1 MKTVRNLLKEK
12 GAQVWSASP
21 KTPVYEALRLMAD
34 KDIGAL
40 VVMEGEQIA
49 GIFTERDYARK
60 IVLKGKASRN
70 TPIAEIMTASVVTVG
85 PKQSVLEC
93 MALMARERIR
103 YLPVVENNQIA
114 GIISIGDVLNA
125 IIAEQEESLQR
136 MERVARGENDL
147 LT

>member
-1 MKTVRNLLKEK
+1 
-12 GAQVWSASP
+12 
-21 KTPVYEALRLMAD
+21 MAD

-40 VVMEGEQIA
+40 IVIEGEQIA

-136 MERVARGENDL
+136 MERAARGESDL